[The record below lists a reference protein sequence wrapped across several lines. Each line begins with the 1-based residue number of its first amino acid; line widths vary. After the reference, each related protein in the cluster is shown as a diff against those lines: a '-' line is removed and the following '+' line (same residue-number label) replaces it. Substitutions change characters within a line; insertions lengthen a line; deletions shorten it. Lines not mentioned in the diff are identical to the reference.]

1 MAWLG
6 QLPKAI
12 EELQGRWG
20 LTLGQPFS
28 ANTSCSWV
36 APAVSQDGTRV
47 VLKLGM
53 PHMEAEHEIEGL
65 RFWDGNP
72 TVCLL
77 EADSDVHALLLERC
91 EPGTSLRDAPDD
103 EADVVL
109 ADLFSRMWRRPP
121 AGHRFR
127 PLSMMLASWAEET
140 RAARGRWIDPALV
153 QAGLRV
159 FEELSA
165 PSSDDVV
172 LATDLHAG
180 NVLRAQRAPW
190 LVIDPKPFVGDRA
203 YDATQHLF
211 NCQAR
216 MSASPRATIR
226 RFADLLAVDS
236 ERVQLWMFARSA
248 AEPREGWTE
257 DSIALARALA

>member
-140 RAARGRWIDPALV
+140 RAARGR
-153 QAGLRV
+153 
-159 FEELSA
+159 
-165 PSSDDVV
+165 
-172 LATDLHAG
+172 
-180 NVLRAQRAPW
+180 
-190 LVIDPKPFVGDRA
+190 
-203 YDATQHLF
+203 
-211 NCQAR
+211 
-216 MSASPRATIR
+216 
-226 RFADLLAVDS
+226 
-236 ERVQLWMFARSA
+236 
-248 AEPREGWTE
+248 
-257 DSIALARALA
+257 